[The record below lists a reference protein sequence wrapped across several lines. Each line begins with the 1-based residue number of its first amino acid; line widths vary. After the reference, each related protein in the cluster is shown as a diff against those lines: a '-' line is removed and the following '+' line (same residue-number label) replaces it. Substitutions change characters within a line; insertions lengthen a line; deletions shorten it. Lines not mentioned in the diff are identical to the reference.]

1 MLRTAKPWAPRT
13 REPQLY
19 RDLERSPW
27 ESTRLFFTSRTGGAF
42 FSETS
47 IFLLT
52 EAVVTLAVY
61 FFFSAHI
68 SLHCSHDLNPWNKL
82 VLLQLAIEVK
92 QISLLALLL
101 HLEFKYSF
109 TKATL

>member
-61 FFFSAHI
+61 FFFF
-68 SLHCSHDLNPWNKL
+68 CSHLF
-82 VLLQLAIEVK
+82 
-92 QISLLALLL
+92 ALFSRSEP
-101 HLEFKYSF
+101 LEQASV
-109 TKATL
+109 TPVGDRS

>member
-1 MLRTAKPWAPRT
+1 MLCTAKPFAPRT

-19 RDLERSPW
+19 GDFERSPW
-27 ESTRLFFTSRTGGAF
+27 ESIRLFFNGRMGGAF

-47 IFLLT
+47 LFLLT

-61 FFFSAHI
+61 FYFFFLLI
-68 SLHCSHDLNPWNKL
+68 SLHCPHDLNPYNRL

-92 QISLLALLL
+92 
-101 HLEFKYSF
+101 
-109 TKATL
+109 